1 MDVNCQIHTME
12 QMLSAMVIKV
22 WSLQASSEN
31 VLKKIQALW
40 LFPDLLNRKYLRV
53 MPAIL
58 ALRNIPS
65 DSDAYLLL
73 SV

>member
-31 VLKKIQALW
+31 VLKKYKLSGSSQTYWITNTWGLCQQS
-40 LFPDLLNRKYLRV
+40 LL
-53 MPAIL
+53 
-58 ALRNIPS
+58 
-65 DSDAYLLL
+65 
-73 SV
+73 